1 MCKRRPLSTKLRA
14 LRDTIRFSGRTML
27 PPSVLPL
34 VWQVRRGHL
43 TAPPRAL
50 SLKLLVLRIV
60 LIGARLNDSARGS
73 EVCIGAVRRRN
84 VEQCWD
90 TLRIG

>member
-1 MCKRRPLSTKLRA
+1 MWWYHYVRLTGAVQL
-14 LRDTIRFSGRTML
+14 
-27 PPSVLPL
+27 VLNL
-34 VWQVRRGHL
+34 VLQLDGVCVRQLVR
-43 TAPPRAL
+43 
-50 SLKLLVLRIV
+50 LLVLRIV

-84 VEQCWD
+84 VEQRWD